1 MTDDSAS
8 SPIQAA
14 AATTPADG
22 APTGAPAASTELPL
36 DEARRRRD
44 GLILGIGGYLF
55 WGSMPLI
62 FAAAAPAGAFEILAH
77 RIIWC
82 LVFCALLL
90 AFARGLGRT
99 WKLAC
104 NPKIFGTLAA
114 ASLFVGINWLVFIL
128 GVQAGRV
135 TEVALGYYINPLITV
150 ALGII
155 FLRERLRPLQWAAMG
170 LGLISVLVITISE
183 GIVPWLGLAVAVSF
197 GLYGLVKSKVG
208 SRVGA
213 LEGLTIESFILTLPS
228 IAMLAVVESQGLGT
242 FTTEGAWHTVL
253 LVLMGPIT
261 AIPLLL
267 FSAATRRIPLSW
279 VGMMQY
285 ITPTLQFLT
294 ALLIFGEHMSRGQWW
309 GFIIIWVTVALI
321 GADSIHAGNRARRA
335 KRAVLHTAANVDEP
349 TAG

>member
-22 APTGAPAASTELPL
+22 AATGTPAASTALPL
-36 DEARRRRD
+36 DEAHRRRD

-82 LVFCALLL
+82 LVFCTLLL
-90 AFARGLGRT
+90 VFARGLGRT
-99 WKLAC
+99 WKLAR

-114 ASLFVGINWLVFIL
+114 ASVFVGLNWLVFIL

-155 FLRERLRPLQWAAMG
+155 FLRERLRPLQWTAMG

-183 GIVPWLGLAVAVSF
+183 GIVPWLGLAVAISF

-228 IAMLAVVESQGLGT
+228 IVILVLVEVNGLGT
-242 FTTEGAWHTVL
+242 FTTEGTWHAVL
-253 LVLMGPIT
+253 LLLMGPIT

-285 ITPTLQFLT
+285 ITPTMQFLT

-335 KRAVLHTAANVDEP
+335 KRAVQHTAANVDEP

>member
-1 MTDDSAS
+1 MTDDSESA
-8 SPIQAA
+8 PLQA
-14 AATTPADG
+14 AATTPASSS
-22 APTGAPAASTELPL
+22 ATPAAALPA

-90 AFARGLGRT
+90 AFARGLKRT
-99 WKLAC
+99 WDLARK
-104 NPKIFGTLAA
+104 PKIFGTLAA

-155 FLRERLRPLQWAAMG
+155 FLRERLRPLQWTAMG
-170 LGLISVLVITISE
+170 LGLVSVLVITISE
-183 GIVPWLGLAVAVSF
+183 GIVPWLGLAVAISF

-228 IAMLAVVESQGLGT
+228 IVILAVVEANGLGT
-242 FTTEGAWHTVL
+242 FTTEGSWHTVL
-253 LVLMGPIT
+253 LLLMGPIT

-285 ITPTLQFLT
+285 ITPTIQFLT

-321 GADSIHAGNRARRA
+321 GADSIRAGNRARRA
-335 KRAVLHTAANVDEP
+335 KRAVQNTPN
-349 TAG
+349 TAGGPEAG

>member
-1 MTDDSAS
+1 MTDSSAS
-8 SPIQAA
+8 SPIQTP

-22 APTGAPAASTELPL
+22 AATASTALPL

-82 LVFCALLL
+82 LVFCTLLL
-90 AFARGLGRT
+90 VFARGLGRT
-99 WKLAC
+99 WKLAR

-114 ASLFVGINWLVFIL
+114 ASLFVGANWLVFIL

-170 LGLISVLVITISE
+170 LGLVSVLVITISE

-213 LEGLTIESFILTLPS
+213 LEGLTIESFILTAPS
-228 IAMLAVVESQGLGT
+228 IVILILVEVNGLGT
-242 FTTEGAWHTVL
+242 FTTEGTWHTVL
-253 LVLMGPIT
+253 LLLMGPIT

-285 ITPTLQFLT
+285 ITPTMQFLT

-335 KRAVLHTAANVDEP
+335 KRAVQHTSANVDEP